1 VKLFYS
7 AYDEVEIQFDANHF
21 RLIEYVKLGLNNVDK
36 YYPLEQIDLQF
47 DNNGSYQMNS
57 VFLFEPPVFEKTLL
71 YHIMNAQ
78 KTIAQKLLA
87 NKTLT
92 KAQKKEIETLS
103 PTLMLC
109 YLNGFEEAKELL
121 FSIQNP
127 LRGCSS
133 VAYQNHKDAMRI
145 LRKIKY
151 N

>member
-1 VKLFYS
+1 MASSTK
-7 AYDEVEIQFDANHF
+7 NKN
-21 RLIEYVKLGLNNVDK
+21 LIEWVNSWAEILN
-36 YYPLEQIDLQF
+36 P
-47 DNNGSYQMNS
+47 
-57 VFLFEPPVFEKTLL
+57 
-71 YHIMNAQ
+71 
-78 KTIAQKLLA
+78 
-87 NKTLT
+87 
-92 KAQKKEIETLS
+92 KEIYWCDGSEEEVETLS

-127 LRGCSS
+127 LRECNS

>member
-1 VKLFYS
+1 
-7 AYDEVEIQFDANHF
+7 
-21 RLIEYVKLGLNNVDK
+21 
-36 YYPLEQIDLQF
+36 
-47 DNNGSYQMNS
+47 
-57 VFLFEPPVFEKTLL
+57 
-71 YHIMNAQ
+71 MNAQ
-78 KTIAQKLLA
+78 KTIAQKLLT

-92 KAQKKEIETLS
+92 GAQKKEVETLS

-127 LRGCSS
+127 LRESNS
-133 VAYQNHKDAMRI
+133 DAYQNHKDAMRI